1 MLSKFEWHLY
11 EREVGGENPEKE
23 VSLRMKL
30 EGSLPNL
37 FSFDHLV
44 QINKTS

>member
-1 MLSKFEWHLY
+1 MLSKFEWHLCIY

-37 FSFDHLV
+37 F
-44 QINKTS
+44 